1 MNMVKECGKYT
12 IECGFIYLNSVLRGS
27 ILYGAESMLNIKE
40 DEYRKI
46 EQIEEEQMRLLFST
60 DRSCSIHLLYLEAGQ
75 IPGRYQVKRMILNYL
90 HYILQQP
97 KNSLLSMMLMAQR
110 DNPIKNDFYQ
120 TALTIITELG
130 ITETP
135 DEIKCLKRSSF
146 SKIVK
151 EKCTKTAFQYLKH
164 KQEKGSKGSGIKY
177 TCLSMADYLCPEAD
191 ISLKD
196 QRE

>member
-1 MNMVKECGKYT
+1 
-12 IECGFIYLNSVLRGS
+12 
-27 ILYGAESMLNIKE
+27 
-40 DEYRKI
+40 
-46 EQIEEEQMRLLFST
+46 
-60 DRSCSIHLLYLEAGQ
+60 
-75 IPGRYQVKRMILNYL
+75 
-90 HYILQQP
+90 
-97 KNSLLSMMLMAQR
+97 MAQR
-110 DNPIKNDFYQ
+110 DNPIKNNFYQ

-177 TCLSMADYLCPEAD
+177 TCLSMAELSVSRSRYFLERPKR
-191 ISLKD
+191 IIFNKM
-196 QRE
+196 